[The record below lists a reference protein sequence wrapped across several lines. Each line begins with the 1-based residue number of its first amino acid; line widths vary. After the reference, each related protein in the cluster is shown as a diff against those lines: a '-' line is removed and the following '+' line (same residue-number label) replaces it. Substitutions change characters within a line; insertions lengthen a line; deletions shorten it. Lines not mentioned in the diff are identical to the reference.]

1 MTSSS
6 LVLLC
11 LTGFVGCLRG
21 TRRSR
26 RVRELVSECE
36 ELKTIQG
43 ASPLQGLSEAE
54 LEERVQQR
62 REEIEKKNGNLR
74 ALLQQCYQL
83 TGDVKLMQAGRLPQ
97 SGPAEAIRK

>member
-6 LVLLC
+6 PVLLC
-11 LTGFVGCLRG
+11 LTGFVGRLRG
-21 TRRSR
+21 TRRSQ

-36 ELKTIQG
+36 ELKPMQG

-62 REEIEKKNGNLR
+62 REEVEKKNGNLR
-74 ALLQQCYQL
+74 ALLQQCYEL
-83 TGDVKLMQAGRLPQ
+83 TGDVKLIQAGRLPQ